1 MPITVAQWNSVGSQ
15 LQEADLEAQVQVR
28 TRNQH
33 QEKLGTRGKS
43 RSNGAYLDGL
53 RGIAMLAV
61 FNYHLLGDGQSAEDN
76 AATASAGI
84 LGLLY
89 ASWTRLSYMG
99 GNSAVCFFFILTGY
113 VLSLSPLSALANNQ
127 RKQCRVKILVGA
139 LRRPLRL
146 YLPVLIIAFGAA
158 ILMQLPYN
166 VFPDA
171 LWHKRE
177 DNLYRELS
185 TFLRLSWG
193 FFQPMR
199 TVTEAD
205 HYAYD
210 PVLWTIPITL
220 KGSLLVYAVLMLFT
234 VVPLSKPYITGILWG
249 TAIILLHI
257 AYWWQACFIAGL
269 AIAVL
274 GSKIGSIFTSSTKP
288 QSRID
293 TALGY
298 VAVMTSL
305 YLLSA
310 PSYDAHPELA
320 ANILGWK
327 SLVSRVPSAYTVHNY
342 YRFWH
347 SYGAFILIFG
357 LQYTSIIQQVLTTPP
372 IQYLGNVSFMF
383 YAIHMPFF
391 LCIGDRWKRVLG
403 RIPFMVE
410 STWYDNLLRIPEWG
424 PKALNLRVFVVYTS
438 ILGMV
443 LVLSRW
449 ATTYIDE
456 PCGRLCKKV
465 GEGLE
470 KRGLQ

>member
-1 MPITVAQWNSVGSQ
+1 MPVTMVQWHPVGLQ
-15 LQEADLEAQVQVR
+15 FQEADIEAQVHAR
-28 TRNQH
+28 ARCQH
-33 QEKLGTRGKS
+33 QEEPRSKNQTRVS
-43 RSNGAYLDGL
+43 GAYLDGL
-53 RGIAMLAV
+53 RGIAMLSV

-76 AATASAGI
+76 AATASIGT
-84 LGLLY
+84 LGLVH

-99 GNSAVCFFFILTGY
+99 GTSAVCFFFILTGY
-113 VLSLSPLSALANNQ
+113 VISLSPLSALAKNQ
-127 RKQCRVKILVGA
+127 RKQCRIKILVGV

-146 YLPVLIIAFGAA
+146 YLPVLMIAFIAA

-166 VFPDA
+166 IFPDA

-177 DNLYRELS
+177 DNLFRELS
-185 TFLRLSWG
+185 TFLRLSWE

-220 KGSLLVYAVLMLFT
+220 KGSLLVYAVLMLLT
-234 VVPLSKPYITGILWG
+234 VVPLSKPYITGVLWG
-249 TAIILLHI
+249 AAIILLHMS
-257 AYWWQACFIAGL
+257 YWWQACFIAGL

-274 GSKIGSIFTSSTKP
+274 GSNIGGIFITSTKP
-288 QSRID
+288 QSWPV
-293 TALGY
+293 TTLGY
-298 VAVMTSL
+298 VAVIISL
-305 YLLSA
+305 YLLSG
-310 PSYDAHPELA
+310 PSYDGHPELA

-327 SLVSRVPSAYTVHNY
+327 YLISWVPSAYGFHNY

-357 LQYTSIIQQVLTTPP
+357 LQYTPTIQQVLTSPP

-403 RIPFMVE
+403 KIPFMVE
-410 STWYDNLLRIPEWG
+410 STWYDNLMRIPEWG
-424 PKALNLRVFVVYTS
+424 PKALDLRAFVVYIS
-438 ILGMV
+438 ILVMV
-443 LVLSRW
+443 LVLARW

-465 GEGLE
+465 GKDLE
-470 KRGLQ
+470 KRGS